1 MTNAGKITLLSV
13 GLMMSL
19 TACTS
24 NYDSNPL
31 KAYPLLANKRQVDSP
46 ADIHKMEAQKEV
58 IYVEKDVVKEVIK
71 YVPKEVEKNF
81 VAAQLFQIQNLDPV
95 SFVAGVESQVRFEV
109 RVLQGTAKFTAAVEG
124 LSGATLK
131 EISSEGNKKVYGLVF
146 KSSVNSIQNG
156 SQEETRSLK
165 IRLNLQGLTHEDKE
179 KEVVIN
185 QAFAAVDKSKSFELT
200 LRRNR
205 SNPKIEK
212 IEMPEIIGEGE
223 TVPVK
228 VTVSA
233 PGTYE
238 GFQPQLVM
246 TYDFGGFT
254 SEGMIENNGTTFLR
268 ESTSRAKVEFVS
280 EGKWIYNLEI
290 DARAKSLIPPQ
301 LNNKFEVVA
310 TDSVLL
316 KANMAIWSPNGTTSD
331 KKTVKFKISV
341 NRSAVATPGSTGL

>member
-1 MTNAGKITLLSV
+1 MKATTRISLLSV
-13 GLMMSL
+13 GLMISL

-31 KAYPLLANKRQVDSP
+31 KKYPLLANTKQIDSP
-46 ADIHKMEAQKEV
+46 DDIQKMESQKEIV
-58 IYVEKDVVKEVIK
+58 YVEKDVVKEVIK

-95 SFVAGVESQVRFEV
+95 SFVAGTQSQVRFEV
-109 RVLQGTAKFTAAVEG
+109 RVLQGTAKFTASVEG

-131 EISSEGNKKVYGLVF
+131 EISSEDNKKVFGLVY
-146 KSSVNSIQNG
+146 KPSVNAIQNG
-156 SQEETRSLK
+156 SQEETRNVK
-165 IRLNLQGLTHEDKE
+165 IRLALQSLTHVDKE
-179 KEVVIN
+179 KEEKIN
-185 QAFAAVDKSKSFELT
+185 QAFATVDKSKSFELT

-205 SNPKIEK
+205 ANPKIESVE
-212 IEMPEIIGEGE
+212 IPEFVGEGE
-223 TVPVK
+223 NVPVK
-228 VTVSA
+228 VTVTA
-233 PGTYE
+233 EGTYE

-254 SEGMIENNGTTFLR
+254 ADGMIENNGTTFLR
-268 ESTSRAKVEFVS
+268 ESTSRSKVEFVS

-301 LNNKFEVVA
+301 LNSRFEVVS
-310 TDSVLL
+310 TDQVLL

-331 KKTVKFKISV
+331 KKTVKFKIKV
-341 NRSAVATPGSTGL
+341 NRSAVVPNGSTGI

>member
-1 MTNAGKITLLSV
+1 MANAGRITLLSV

-31 KAYPLLANKRQVDSP
+31 KNYPLLANKRQVDSP
-46 ADIHKMEAQKEV
+46 DDIQKMEAQKEI
-58 IYVEKDVVKEVIK
+58 IYVEKEVAKEVIK

-95 SFVAGVESQVRFEV
+95 SYIAGTESQVRFEV
-109 RVLQGTAKFTAAVEG
+109 RVLQGAAKFSAAVEG

-131 EISSEGNKKVYGLVF
+131 EISNEGNKKIYGLIF
-146 KSSVNSIQNG
+146 KPSVNSIQNG
-156 SQEETRSLK
+156 SQEETRNLK
-165 IRLNLQGLTHEDKE
+165 IRLNLQSLVHEDKE
-179 KEVVIN
+179 KEAVIN
-185 QAFAAVDKSKSFELT
+185 QAFSTVDKSKSFEMT

-205 SNPKIEK
+205 SNPKIEQ
-212 IEMPEIIGEGE
+212 IEMPEVVGEGE
-223 TVPVK
+223 SVPVR

-254 SEGMIENNGTTFLR
+254 ADGMIENNGTTFLR

-290 DARAKSLIPPQ
+290 DAKAKGLIPPQ

-310 TDSVLL
+310 TDAVLL
-316 KANMAIWSPNGTTSD
+316 KANMAVWSPNGTTSD

-341 NRSAVATPGSTGL
+341 NRSAVATQGNTGL